1 MGRSAES
8 LVTLEGQAPIVGKG
22 GGAKGG
28 GDGGVETEARGYN
41 LETVA
46 RKKAAEGG
54 LEASARGAESDAR
67 VLFGAR
73 PAPREVRLRRM
84 GDILAWWRRPTAV

>member
-41 LETVA
+41 LETVG

-54 LEASARGAESDAR
+54 LEASARGAESEAR
-67 VLFGAR
+67 VLFGGQAGS
-73 PAPREVRLRRM
+73 A
-84 GDILAWWRRPTAV
+84 

>member
-8 LVTLEGQAPIVGKG
+8 LVTLEGQAPIVGRG

-54 LEASARGAESDAR
+54 LEAGARGAESEAR
-67 VLFGAR
+67 VLFGGQAGS
-73 PAPREVRLRRM
+73 A
-84 GDILAWWRRPTAV
+84 

>member
-8 LVTLEGQAPIVGKG
+8 LVTLEGQAPIVGRG

-28 GDGGVETEARGYN
+28 GDGGVETEARGNN
-41 LETVA
+41 LETVG

-54 LEASARGAESDAR
+54 LEAGARGAESEAR
-67 VLFGAR
+67 VLSGGQAGS
-73 PAPREVRLRRM
+73 A
-84 GDILAWWRRPTAV
+84 